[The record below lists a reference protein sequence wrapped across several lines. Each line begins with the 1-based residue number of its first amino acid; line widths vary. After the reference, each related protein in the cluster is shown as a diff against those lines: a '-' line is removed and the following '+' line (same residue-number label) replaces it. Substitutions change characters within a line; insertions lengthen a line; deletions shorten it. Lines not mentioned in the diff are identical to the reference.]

1 MTIWSDLGFS
11 QSPYDTKS
19 LPPTAIGERLLV
31 GRERHIKRLI
41 NRLASSSSHVTIEGQ
56 AGVGKTSLITIAN
69 YRMKR
74 NSDKAR
80 APILL
85 PIEVPFQI
93 ATREN
98 VKLLEATVYRAIAE
112 GFIRYRDEL
121 QAWGYDAPKVADVNK
136 WMNSPIVKT
145 LSGGASVLGFSVSAA
160 RSESVNTSLAFA
172 EAGLS
177 NTVRNWMSECFD
189 PPGCGYFVCVLDN
202 LELLVSSTSARQ
214 ALEEIRDTILAEP
227 GLRWV
232 ICGARGVVRTAA
244 ASPRLQG
251 RLCHPLEVE
260 PLSMDDAIRALEAR
274 INEFS
279 TGGAP
284 PVGAIGFQ
292 YLYEILKCNLRNTLQ
307 KCEDFSFW
315 LHDEGILGES
325 DMEHAALLQSW
336 LTLLS
341 DEYAGN
347 PGISSAGWR
356 LLDDMVGNEG
366 SCDFEDH
373 DLFGFSGPEEM
384 KRYAAEL
391 ERQNLVE
398 ISSGDTG
405 GDSAVVAP
413 NGWLARFSRSGYQ
426 IPRI

>member
-1 MTIWSDLGFS
+1 MTIWADLGFA

-31 GRERHIKRLI
+31 GREAHIRRLV
-41 NRLASSSSHVTIEGQ
+41 NRLASTSSHVTVEGES
-56 AGVGKTSLITIAN
+56 GVGKTSLITIAN

-80 APILL
+80 SPVLL
-85 PIEVPFQI
+85 PIEKPFQI
-93 ATREN
+93 TTREG
-98 VKLLEATVYRAIAE
+98 VKLLEAAVYRAIAE
-112 GFIRYRDEL
+112 AFIRYRDEL

-136 WMNSPIVKT
+136 WMNSPIIKSIAAGV
-145 LSGGASVLGFSVSAA
+145 SAVGFSVNAS
-160 RSESVNTSLAFA
+160 RSESVNASSAFA
-172 EAGLS
+172 ESGLAH
-177 NTVRNWMSECFD
+177 TVRTWMSECFD

-251 RLCHPLEVE
+251 RLCHPLAVE
-260 PLSMDDAIRALEAR
+260 PLSLDDAISALEAR
-274 INEFS
+274 IGEFS

-284 PVGAIGFQ
+284 PVGPIGFQ
-292 YLYEILKCNLRNTLQ
+292 YLYEVLKCNLRNTLQ

-315 LHDEGILGES
+315 LHDEEILGAGE
-325 DMEHAALLQSW
+325 MEHVALLQSW

-341 DEYAGN
+341 DEYANN
-347 PGISSAGWR
+347 PNISSEGWR
-356 LLDDMVGNEG
+356 LLDDMVDNEG
-366 SCDFEDH
+366 SCDFEDYE
-373 DLFGFSGPEEM
+373 LFNFSSLDKM
-384 KRYAAEL
+384 KRCAAEL

-398 ISSGDTG
+398 MSPGDTG
-405 GDSAVVAP
+405 MDSVVVAP

-426 IPRI
+426 IPRT

>member
-1 MTIWSDLGFS
+1 MTIWTDLGFN

-31 GRERHIKRLI
+31 GREKHIQRLI
-41 NRLASSSSHVTIEGQ
+41 NRLASSSSHVTIEGE

-80 APILL
+80 SPILL
-85 PIEVPFQI
+85 PIEKSFQI
-93 ATREN
+93 TTQDG
-98 VKLLEATVYRAIAE
+98 VKLLEAAVYRAVAE
-112 GFIRYRDEL
+112 AFIRYREAL
-121 QAWGYDAPKVADVNK
+121 QAWGYDTPKVADINK
-136 WMNSPIVKT
+136 WMNSPIIKNISAGV
-145 LSGGASVLGFSVSAA
+145 SVAGVGVSAG
-160 RSESVNTSLAFA
+160 RSESLNASTAFA
-172 EAGLS
+172 ESGLA
-177 NTVRNWMSECFD
+177 NMVRSWMAECFD

-202 LELLVSSTSARQ
+202 LELLVSSASARQ

-260 PLSMDDAIRALEAR
+260 PLSMGDAIGALEAR
-274 INEFS
+274 IDEFS

-284 PVGAIGFQ
+284 PVGPIGFQ

-315 LHDEGILGES
+315 LHDEGVIGAGE
-325 DMEHAALLQSW
+325 MEHVALMQSW
-336 LTLLS
+336 MTLLS
-341 DEYAGN
+341 DEYANN
-347 PGISSAGWR
+347 PNISPHGWK

-366 SCDFEDH
+366 SCDFGDYE
-373 DLFGFSGPEEM
+373 LFGFSGPDEM
-384 KRYAAEL
+384 KRCAAEL
-391 ERQNLVE
+391 EHQNLIE
-398 ISSGDTG
+398 MSPGDTG
-405 GDSAVVAP
+405 MDSALVAP

-426 IPRI
+426 IPRS